1 MVKLI
6 LKTPTEQIVLAE
18 DTTSNLDQILPI
30 GDDVSENEWV
40 KLIEKIDHLKYVL
53 PKVIARLANNEEM
66 TAVDWDQITLQFM
79 QLTSF
84 ELQDA
89 FFLQEVSNLDTI
101 IWKLYNNQR
110 ISIEFSQKQPALTIA
125 FGAARPQQIF

>member
-79 QLTSF
+79 QLTGF
-84 ELQDA
+84 TLQDA
-89 FFLQEVSNLDTI
+89 FFLQEVSNLDPT
-101 IWKLYNNQR
+101 IWKLYNNQC
-110 ISIEFSQKQPALTIA
+110 ISIEFSQK
-125 FGAARPQQIF
+125 